1 LNTHIKRMLHAMSWA
16 DRQTLSAVRDC
27 PAAQPEAVP
36 LLAHVL
42 GAEHVWLS
50 RLRNL
55 PAAHS
60 AWPTLTL
67 VECERL
73 ADENAAGYESFVTG
87 LGDDSLAAKIQ
98 YRNFKGDEFTNSVV
112 DILTHVV
119 VHGAYHRGQVAKAL
133 GRAGIAAVNT
143 DYITFARIVEP
154 EGT

>member
-1 LNTHIKRMLHAMSWA
+1 MSWA

-50 RLRNL
+50 RLQNL

-73 ADENAAGYESFVTG
+73 ADENAAGYESFVVG
-87 LGDDSLAAKIQ
+87 LGDDSLAAMI
-98 YRNFKGDEFTNSVV
+98 
-112 DILTHVV
+112 
-119 VHGAYHRGQVAKAL
+119 
-133 GRAGIAAVNT
+133 
-143 DYITFARIVEP
+143 
-154 EGT
+154 